1 VSPKRNL
8 DVAGVRSGADRGDLY
23 RQHFPFY
30 LSDPNLH
37 QRWRRSQ
44 QSLRPT
50 FSKLTFKIMLII
62 LNATGEMNWALACRQ
77 WRYLGYETK
86 ADNSFPVS
94 ARVSNFVYL
103 FSAVDSTYKT
113 KQKNGRWAFRYLLS
127 FIYSF
132 FLFQNSADQL
142 SLQTFPNK
150 ANWVGIPRYWYRIN
164 WNLNLEF
171 QIISQVRSLSIQ
183 LAPRF

>member
-1 VSPKRNL
+1 MSPKRNL

-113 KQKNGRWAFRYLLS
+113 KQKKRSMGISISIIFYLFIFFVSKFSRSAFTS
-127 FIYSF
+127 NFS
-132 FLFQNSADQL
+132 
-142 SLQTFPNK
+142 K
-150 ANWVGIPRYWYRIN
+150 
-164 WNLNLEF
+164 
-171 QIISQVRSLSIQ
+171 
-183 LAPRF
+183 

>member
-1 VSPKRNL
+1 MSPKRNL

-103 FSAVDSTYKT
+103 FSAVDSTYIT
-113 KQKNGRWAFRYLLS
+113 KKKRSMGISISIIFYLFIFFVSKFSRSAFTS
-127 FIYSF
+127 NFS
-132 FLFQNSADQL
+132 
-142 SLQTFPNK
+142 K
-150 ANWVGIPRYWYRIN
+150 
-164 WNLNLEF
+164 
-171 QIISQVRSLSIQ
+171 
-183 LAPRF
+183 